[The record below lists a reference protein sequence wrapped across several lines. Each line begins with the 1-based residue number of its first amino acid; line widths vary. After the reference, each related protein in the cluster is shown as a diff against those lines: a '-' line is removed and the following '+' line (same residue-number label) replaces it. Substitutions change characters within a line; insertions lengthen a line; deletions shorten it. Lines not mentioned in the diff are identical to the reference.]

1 MDLKTYSEQKL
12 VAFDRNIGK
21 TAKFKPLK
29 AQIDIFDAITNN
41 PDVQI
46 VQSRQVGVS
55 TALATYIAHH
65 LEYGV
70 NNDTIYIISKR
81 LEVGENLISSA
92 KRIISGVDYNPW
104 GYKSRIEMNGKVVE
118 VVVGYVKQVLPS
130 IKSGIIIVAHP
141 EWYEDSTILFNEI
154 TCRKKYGCENLKLI
168 VNGKVPMDC
177 PINFKVVK
185 IHWADSEMWTRER
198 YVEVMRYYM
207 TDEMDNL
214 NPYITK
220 GNPPKK
226 GDSSTMDK
234 TIQVRVDS
242 RTYNNLALSAANAD
256 KSISEYVR
264 KIISDSI
271 AN

>member
-1 MDLKTYSEQKL
+1 
-12 VAFDRNIGK
+12 
-21 TAKFKPLK
+21 
-29 AQIDIFDAITNN
+29 
-41 PDVQI
+41 
-46 VQSRQVGVS
+46 
-55 TALATYIAHH
+55 
-65 LEYGV
+65 
-70 NNDTIYIISKR
+70 
-81 LEVGENLISSA
+81 
-92 KRIISGVDYNPW
+92 
-104 GYKSRIEMNGKVVE
+104 
-118 VVVGYVKQVLPS
+118 
-130 IKSGIIIVAHP
+130 
-141 EWYEDSTILFNEI
+141 
-154 TCRKKYGCENLKLI
+154 
-168 VNGKVPMDC
+168 
-177 PINFKVVK
+177 
-185 IHWADSEMWTRER
+185 
-198 YVEVMRYYM
+198 M

>member
-12 VAFDRNIGK
+12 IAFDRKIGD
-21 TAKFKPLK
+21 TKFKPLK
-29 AQIDIFDAITNN
+29 AQIDIFDAITKN

-46 VQSRQVGVS
+46 VQSRSVGVS

-70 NNDTIYIISKR
+70 NNDTIYIISQKT
-81 LEVGENLISSA
+81 EIGKNLISKA
-92 KRIISGVDYNPW
+92 KKIISGVDYKPW
-104 GYKSRIEMNGKVVE
+104 GYESRIEMNGKAVE
-118 VVVGYVKQVLPS
+118 VVVGDINRVLPS
-130 IKSGIIIVAHP
+130 IKSGVVIVTHP
-141 EWYEDSTILFNEI
+141 EFYEDSTILFNEI
-154 TCRKKYGCENLKLI
+154 TNRKKYGSETLKLI

-177 PINFKVVK
+177 PIKFKVVK
-185 IHWADSEMWTRER
+185 IHWSDSELWTRER
-198 YVEVMRYYM
+198 YIEVMRYYM
-207 TDEMDNL
+207 TADEMDNL

-220 GNPPKK
+220 TNPPKK
-226 GDSSTMDK
+226 ADSVTMDK

-264 KIISDSI
+264 KIIGDSI